1 MVQEY
6 DLDRF
11 DSRRST
17 VHSPEGIV
25 ATSQPLAATAGLTA
39 LQKGGNAFDAA
50 VATAAALNVVEPT
63 STGIGGDAFA
73 LYRTADGDV
82 GGIRSCGHAPADATR
97 ETIRERIAEETGNS
111 PAEVEMPE
119 RGPHTVT
126 VPGTARAWEMTVEQF
141 GKLSLSSV
149 LEPAIGYATTG
160 YPVSET
166 IASYW
171 TGAEDL
177 FEDANAREAYLLDDR
192 APNPGEII
200 RLEKLGTTLEKIA
213 EQGADVV
220 YEGEIGD
227 AIVQAVQ
234 SRGGVLTKSDL
245 TSFTP
250 EIVEPMSTRYGD
262 AEVFQLPPNNQG
274 LIALEALNIASEI
287 DAGEQPYNSPDRIH
301 LFAEAT
307 KRAFEDGHQYI
318 TDPEYESIPPLNTQS
333 YAKQRAADID
343 STVATNVSFGVPDSN
358 AEDADTVLVCAA
370 DGAGNVVSFINS
382 RFMGF
387 GSGIVAG
394 DTGIALQNRGA
405 SFSLNPEH
413 PNRLEPGKRPFH
425 TLMPGLVK
433 FDAND
438 WAAFGVVGGYMQ
450 PQGHVQVL
458 SNIIDYGMDLQRA
471 LDVPRW
477 RYREDG
483 ALAIESRFPAHIQSK
498 LARRSHDPCV
508 EIPAMFGGAQIARFR
523 NGVLLG
529 ASEPRTDGM
538 ALGY

>member
-1 MVQEY
+1 MVQGY

-17 VHSPEGIV
+17 VHAPNGIV
-25 ATSQPLAATAGLTA
+25 ATSQPLAANAGLTA
-39 LQKGGNAFDAA
+39 LEKGGNAFDAA
-50 VATAAALNVVEPT
+50 VAAAASLNVVEPT

-73 LYRTADGDV
+73 LYRTEDGDV
-82 GGIRSCGHAPADATR
+82 GGIRSCGPAPAEATR
-97 ETIRERIAEETGNS
+97 ENVRERIAEETGG
-111 PAEVEMPE
+111 EIEDVEMPE

-126 VPGTARAWEMTVEQF
+126 VPGTARGWETTVEEF
-141 GKLSLSSV
+141 GQLPLSTV
-149 LEPAIGYATTG
+149 LEPAIGYATDG

-171 TGAEDL
+171 PGAEGL
-177 FEDANAREAYLLDDR
+177 FDDENAREAYLLEDR
-192 APNPGEII
+192 APTAGETI
-200 RLEKLGTTLEKIA
+200 RLEKLGATLQMIA
-213 EQGADVV
+213 NEGADVV

-227 AIVQAVQ
+227 AIVDAVR
-234 SRGGVLTKSDL
+234 SRGGLLAKSDL
-245 TSFTP
+245 ESFTP
-250 EIVEPMSTRYGD
+250 EMVEPISTTYGD
-262 AEVFQLPPNNQG
+262 ADVFQLPPNNQG
-274 LIALEALNIASEI
+274 LIALEALNIAGEI
-287 DAGEQPYNSPDRIH
+287 DAGEQAYDSPDRTH

-307 KRAFEDGHQYI
+307 KRAFEDGHRYI
-318 TDPEYESIPPLNTQS
+318 TDPEYESVPPLNTQS
-333 YAKQRAADID
+333 YAKQRAAGID
-343 STVATNVSFGVPDSN
+343 SETATDVSFGVPDSN

-370 DGAGNVVSFINS
+370 DSAGNVVSFINS

-405 SFSLNPEH
+405 SFTLDPEH

-433 FDAND
+433 FDADD

-458 SNIIDYGMDLQRA
+458 SNIVDYGMDLQPA
-471 LDVPRW
+471 LDAPRW

-483 ALAIESRFPAHIQSK
+483 ALAIESRFPARVQSK
-498 LARRSHDPCV
+498 LARRNHEPRV
-508 EIPAMFGGAQIARFR
+508 EIPAMFGGAQITRFR
-523 NGVLLG
+523 DGVLSG

-538 ALGY
+538 AVGH